1 MKRAPV
7 IPKHTIKTQP
17 LEDTPSSAPA
27 APMVDSLIARV
38 GAMARGNA
46 ITLPV
51 CGRDVKFTLEVLR
64 GDSVEKTSRVWSGNE
79 RDQELLTEDALDDLI
94 PSFLLTGQQTPAFGR
109 RVSGVIEIADGSRRR
124 KAAALTESDYRVLV
138 GELDDEQMAAL
149 SRLGNDYRPT
159 SAYERGQRYA
169 SRLQNEFAG
178 NISALADAENISRK
192 IITRCIN
199 TAKLP
204 KSVVALFSH
213 PGELSARSGD
223 ALQRAFTDKEELLK
237 QQASNLHEQKKA
249 GVIFEAEEVITLLTS
264 VLKTSSASRTSLS
277 SRHQFAPGATV
288 LYKGDKMVLNLDRS
302 RIPTECIERIEAILK
317 ELEKAA
323 QLAGS
328 RIYVYVELDVGM
340 QRCGVSDFDQVLY
353 LARQIEKSGYLEFG
367 GIQAYAGQLSHEEDP
382 VTRIRE
388 IHKIETLLRQ
398 GKAYLEQHHVTV
410 REISGASTATAGEKA
425 KGGVYTEIQAGS
437 YLFMDAS
444 YRRCGL
450 PFESALSV
458 VSTII
463 SKSENRIVLD
473 VGVKNL
479 GMDQRDP
486 EIAGQRPEDSLSFSE
501 EHTAVYRDGIGRCNP
516 IGSQVAVL
524 PGHCC
529 TTVNTFD
536 WILIKEGDEIL
547 DRWRIDG
554 RGKSW

>member
-204 KSVVALFSH
+204 KSVVALFLIPVNYL
-213 PGELSARSGD
+213 PGQVMR
-223 ALQRAFTDKEELLK
+223 FKELL
-237 QQASNLHEQKKA
+237 QIKKNY
-249 GVIFEAEEVITLLTS
+249 
-264 VLKTSSASRTSLS
+264 LS
-277 SRHQFAPGATV
+277 SRHLTFT
-288 LYKGDKMVLNLDRS
+288 S
-302 RIPTECIERIEAILK
+302 RKKQE
-317 ELEKAA
+317 
-323 QLAGS
+323 
-328 RIYVYVELDVGM
+328 
-340 QRCGVSDFDQVLY
+340 
-353 LARQIEKSGYLEFG
+353 
-367 GIQAYAGQLSHEEDP
+367 
-382 VTRIRE
+382 
-388 IHKIETLLRQ
+388 
-398 GKAYLEQHHVTV
+398 
-410 REISGASTATAGEKA
+410 
-425 KGGVYTEIQAGS
+425 
-437 YLFMDAS
+437 
-444 YRRCGL
+444 
-450 PFESALSV
+450 
-458 VSTII
+458 
-463 SKSENRIVLD
+463 
-473 VGVKNL
+473 
-479 GMDQRDP
+479 
-486 EIAGQRPEDSLSFSE
+486 
-501 EHTAVYRDGIGRCNP
+501 
-516 IGSQVAVL
+516 
-524 PGHCC
+524 
-529 TTVNTFD
+529 
-536 WILIKEGDEIL
+536 
-547 DRWRIDG
+547 
-554 RGKSW
+554 

>member
-199 TAKLP
+199 T
-204 KSVVALFSH
+204 
-213 PGELSARSGD
+213 
-223 ALQRAFTDKEELLK
+223 
-237 QQASNLHEQKKA
+237 
-249 GVIFEAEEVITLLTS
+249 
-264 VLKTSSASRTSLS
+264 
-277 SRHQFAPGATV
+277 
-288 LYKGDKMVLNLDRS
+288 
-302 RIPTECIERIEAILK
+302 
-317 ELEKAA
+317 
-323 QLAGS
+323 
-328 RIYVYVELDVGM
+328 
-340 QRCGVSDFDQVLY
+340 
-353 LARQIEKSGYLEFG
+353 
-367 GIQAYAGQLSHEEDP
+367 
-382 VTRIRE
+382 
-388 IHKIETLLRQ
+388 
-398 GKAYLEQHHVTV
+398 
-410 REISGASTATAGEKA
+410 
-425 KGGVYTEIQAGS
+425 
-437 YLFMDAS
+437 
-444 YRRCGL
+444 
-450 PFESALSV
+450 
-458 VSTII
+458 
-463 SKSENRIVLD
+463 
-473 VGVKNL
+473 
-479 GMDQRDP
+479 
-486 EIAGQRPEDSLSFSE
+486 
-501 EHTAVYRDGIGRCNP
+501 
-516 IGSQVAVL
+516 
-524 PGHCC
+524 
-529 TTVNTFD
+529 
-536 WILIKEGDEIL
+536 
-547 DRWRIDG
+547 
-554 RGKSW
+554 

>member
-7 IPKHTIKTQP
+7 IPKHTLNTQP
-17 LEDTPSSAPA
+17 VEDTSLSTPA

-38 GAMARGNA
+38 GVMARGNA

-204 KSVVALFSH
+204 KSVVALFLTPVNYL
-213 PGELSARSGD
+213 PGQVMHFKKPLQIKRNYLSSRHLTFMS
-223 ALQRAFTDKEELLK
+223 R
-237 QQASNLHEQKKA
+237 KKA

-277 SRHQFAPGATV
+277 SRHQFA
-288 LYKGDKMVLNLDRS
+288 LERQY
-302 RIPTECIERIEAILK
+302 CIRAIKWCLTWTG
-317 ELEKAA
+317 L
-323 QLAGS
+323 
-328 RIYVYVELDVGM
+328 V
-340 QRCGVSDFDQVLY
+340 F
-353 LARQIEKSGYLEFG
+353 
-367 GIQAYAGQLSHEEDP
+367 QLS
-382 VTRIRE
+382 V
-388 IHKIETLLRQ
+388 
-398 GKAYLEQHHVTV
+398 
-410 REISGASTATAGEKA
+410 
-425 KGGVYTEIQAGS
+425 
-437 YLFMDAS
+437 
-444 YRRCGL
+444 
-450 PFESALSV
+450 
-458 VSTII
+458 
-463 SKSENRIVLD
+463 
-473 VGVKNL
+473 
-479 GMDQRDP
+479 
-486 EIAGQRPEDSLSFSE
+486 
-501 EHTAVYRDGIGRCNP
+501 
-516 IGSQVAVL
+516 
-524 PGHCC
+524 
-529 TTVNTFD
+529 
-536 WILIKEGDEIL
+536 
-547 DRWRIDG
+547 
-554 RGKSW
+554 